1 MSGTSKNIHGNKTT
15 QTHEKKK
22 HNKNKQTNK
31 TQQQQTQQQ
40 KHKQNHTEQV
50 FLREESKTSR
60 GKDNAKLKSAACVMD
75 GVSH

>member
-31 TQQQQTQQQ
+31 TQQQ
-40 KHKQNHTEQV
+40 
-50 FLREESKTSR
+50 KTTLTFSVA
-60 GKDNAKLKSAACVMD
+60 NCLI
-75 GVSH
+75 H